1 MTILSNLKYFHECY
15 SSIMR
20 KLLKYNVMHFVNIFL
35 KRKLNDNTYN
45 IHKEPRLETLKKVQ
59 WLKAPTQELPSSN
72 TY

>member
-1 MTILSNLKYFHECY
+1 
-15 SSIMR
+15 MR

-45 IHKEPRLETLKKVQ
+45 IHKEPRLETLQKVQ
-59 WLKAPTQELPSSN
+59 WLKAPTQELPRSN

>member
-1 MTILSNLKYFHECY
+1 MTILSNLKYFEECS

-35 KRKLNDNTYN
+35 KRKLSDNTYN
-45 IHKEPRLETLKKVQ
+45 NQKEPRLETLKKVQ

>member
-1 MTILSNLKYFHECY
+1 MTILSNLKYFEECS

-20 KLLKYNVMHFVNIFL
+20 KLLKHNVMHFVNIFL
-35 KRKLNDNTYN
+35 KRKLSDNTYN
-45 IHKEPRLETLKKVQ
+45 NQKEPRLETLKKVQ